1 MANNRKRKG
10 KFYRTHEF
18 LPDNIQANFLK
29 TLHMTRLQRLQL
41 LKWALFTLVWILA
54 LTLQD
59 VIMAHFSFFG
69 ATTDLVPCFILL
81 TAVTIGSE
89 TGCIFA
95 LIAALFYHFSGSA
108 PGPYAV
114 AFLPIYSIA
123 AGLFRENFW
132 RRGFASDVLCASI
145 AMMLY
150 EISVFGAGTF
160 SGLTGWY
167 RFSVFLITGFLSVLV
182 MLPLYPLVNK
192 IGAIG
197 GETWKE

>member
-1 MANNRKRKG
+1 MANKRKRNG
-10 KFYRTHEF
+10 RYYRSYEF
-18 LPDNIQANFLK
+18 RPDALQASFLK
-29 TLHMTRLQRLQL
+29 TLHMTQLQRKIL
-41 LKWALFTLVWILA
+41 LKWLLFIAVWIVA

-59 VIMAHFSFFG
+59 VIMSQFSLFG

-89 TGCIFA
+89 QGSVFA
-95 LIAALFYHFSGSA
+95 LIAALFYYFSGSA

-114 AFLPIYSIA
+114 AYLTIYSIA
-123 AGLFRENFW
+123 GGLFRENFW
-132 RRGFASDVLCASI
+132 RRGFASDVLCSAI
-145 AMMLY
+145 AMLLY
-150 EISVFGAGTF
+150 EISVFGSGVF

-167 RFSVFLITGFLSVLV
+167 RFGVFLVTGLLSVLV
-182 MLPLYPLVNK
+182 MLPLYPLVSK

>member
-1 MANNRKRKG
+1 MANKPKRKG

-18 LPDNIQANFLK
+18 QPDTLQVSFLK
-29 TLHMTRLQRLQL
+29 TLHMTRLQRLHL
-41 LKWALFTLVWILA
+41 LKWTLFALVWILA

-81 TAVTIGSE
+81 TAVAIGSE
-89 TGCIFA
+89 LGCVFA
-95 LIAALFYHFSGSA
+95 LVAALFYHFSGSA

-114 AFLPIYSIA
+114 AFLPILSIA
-123 AGLFRENFW
+123 AGLFRENYW
-132 RRGFASDVLCASI
+132 RRGYASDVLCAAI

-150 EISVFGAGTF
+150 EIGVFAAGTF

-167 RFSVFLITGFLSVLV
+167 RFSVFLITGVLSVLV
-182 MLPLYPLVNK
+182 MLPLYPLVSK

>member
-1 MANNRKRKG
+1 MANKPKRKG
-10 KFYRTHEF
+10 RFYRSHEF
-18 LPDNIQANFLK
+18 LPDAVQVSFLK
-29 TLHMTRLQRLQL
+29 TLHMTQLQQLRL
-41 LKWALFTLVWILA
+41 LKWTLFALIWILA

-89 TGCIFA
+89 LGCIFS
-95 LIAALFYHFSGSA
+95 LVAALFYYFSGSA

-114 AFLPIYSIA
+114 AFLPLLSIV

-150 EISVFGAGTF
+150 EIFVFAAGTF

-167 RFSVFLITGFLSVLV
+167 RFSVFVITGVLSVAV